1 MKLSGNFRCLSQPMK
16 IRILFCLKTDKELA
30 SIAYAKTMV
39 NEAKSTITVERLENG
54 VNTPYSEVGA
64 IIYKKGMMYSSKQ
77 FEEVNK
83 K

>member
-1 MKLSGNFRCLSQPMK
+1 MK